1 MVVASCYG
9 LSCRKH
15 SLLHRPGASDPVKA
29 VTPEYSLMFNSEPVF
44 TGLPC
49 ATYRTAVPAPQA
61 IYGLQGSQQQ
71 TSTLVKI
78 VSVRQIRELKPT
90 EGAIHG
96 KTKSSDQ
103 SSS

>member
-29 VTPEYSLMFNSEPVF
+29 VTPEYSLMFNSKPVF

-71 TSTLVKI
+71 TSTLVKNRVCAPDTGI
-78 VSVRQIRELKPT
+78 ETNRRCHPWEDKKQ
-90 EGAIHG
+90 
-96 KTKSSDQ
+96 
-103 SSS
+103 